1 MIVARYILKEH
12 IGPFFFGFAVIT
24 LVLVMDFILE
34 VMQSIITK
42 GVGAWEVLEIFGL
55 NLAWMLA
62 LSVPM
67 SVLVGTIMA
76 YGRLASDSEILALKA
91 SGWSWRRLA
100 TPALI
105 WGAAMA
111 VLMFLFNNHLLPESN
126 HEARVKMT
134 RLAQKKPLV
143 VLQPGVFN
151 NQIPGYQIYLKEIN
165 PLTSEVK
172 DVRIFEQAGRMVPR
186 TISAPRGWVHI
197 RQRGVTGGS
206 SGIVFELFAG
216 EVAEGDAQDPEQY
229 RRVFFH
235 RQKVTLKESD
245 QALFG
250 EESYY
255 GEREMNVRMM
265 KERMAALAAAAES
278 YRQKLSQLASEEIRH
293 RLFGRPRPAAL
304 LAAGKKPAEEEK
316 IVLAQLRDAAAGQAA
331 QKSQMDAYR
340 VEIHKK
346 YSLAAA
352 CFVFVL
358 VGAPLGAAVRKGGFG
373 TAAGLSLGFFIFYW
387 ACLIGGEEL
396 ADRGKITPFWAM
408 WFANLVLAGF
418 GILYYYMMEK
428 ENRLRIWDWTQE
440 LAIQLAGK
448 IKRIFQPAAS
458 STTLGT
464 GR

>member
-42 GVGAWEVLEIFGL
+42 GVGALEVLEIFGL

-67 SVLVGTIMA
+67 SVLVATLMA
-76 YGRLASDSEILALKA
+76 YGRLASDSEILALKSA
-91 SGWSWRRLA
+91 GWSWRRLA
-100 TPALI
+100 TPGLL
-105 WGAAMA
+105 WG
-111 VLMFLFNNHLLPESN
+111 VLMGLFMFWFNNHILPESN
-126 HEARVKMT
+126 HQARVKMT

-165 PLTSEVK
+165 PITSEVK
-172 DVRIFEQAGRMVPR
+172 DIRIFEQTGRRVPR
-186 TISAPRGWVHI
+186 TISAPRGWVHV
-197 RQRGVTGGS
+197 RQPGVTKSG
-206 SGIVFELFAG
+206 SGIVFELFDG
-216 EVAEGDAQDPEQY
+216 EVAEGDPENPEQY

-235 RQKVTLKESD
+235 RQKVMLKESE
-245 QALFG
+245 QTLFG
-250 EESYY
+250 EENYY
-255 GEREMNVRMM
+255 GEREMSTKMM
-265 KERMAALAAAAES
+265 RQRIKPLAASAET
-278 YRQKLSQLASEEIRH
+278 YRQKLKTLAAEQARH
-293 RLFGRPRPAAL
+293 RLLGAAKPAAL
-304 LAAGKKPAEEEK
+304 LTAGKKPAEEEK
-316 IVLAQLRDAAAGQAA
+316 MVLTQLQDAAAGLAV
-331 QKSQMDAYR
+331 QKGQIDAYR

-352 CFVFVL
+352 CLIFVL

-408 WFANLVLAGF
+408 WFSNVVLAGF
-418 GILYYYMMEK
+418 GLFFFYMMEK
-428 ENRLRIWDWTQE
+428 ENRLRLWDWTQE
-440 LAIQLAGK
+440 LVTLIGTKL
-448 IKRIFQPAAS
+448 KRLFMPSI
-458 STTLGT
+458 
-464 GR
+464 R

>member
-42 GVGAWEVLEIFGL
+42 GVGVWEVLEIFGL

-67 SVLVGTIMA
+67 SVLVATLMA
-76 YGRLASDSEILALKA
+76 YGRLASDSEILALKSA
-91 SGWSWRRLA
+91 GWSWRRLSA
-100 TPALI
+100 PGLI

-111 VLMFLFNNHLLPESN
+111 VLMFWFNNHVLPESN

-165 PLTSEVK
+165 PITSEIK

-186 TISAPRGWVHI
+186 TISAPRGRVHI
-197 RQRGVTGGS
+197 RQPGVVKSG
-206 SGIVFELFAG
+206 SGIVFELFDG
-216 EVAEGDAQDPEQY
+216 EVAEGDPQDPEEY

-235 RQKVTLKESD
+235 RQKVMLKESD
-245 QALFG
+245 QTLFG

-255 GEREMNVRMM
+255 GEREMSVKMM
-265 KERMAALAAAAES
+265 RQRIKPLAASAES
-278 YRQKLSQLASEEIRH
+278 YRQKLKALAKDQLYH
-293 RLFGRPRPAAL
+293 RLLGAPKPAAL
-304 LAAGKKPAEEEK
+304 LTAGKKPTGEEK
-316 IVLAQLRDAAAGQAA
+316 QVLTQLQDAAAGLAV
-331 QKSQMDAYR
+331 QKSQIDAYR

-352 CFVFVL
+352 CFIFVL

-408 WFANLVLAGF
+408 WFSNIVLAGF
-418 GILYYYMMEK
+418 GLFYFYMMEK
-428 ENRLRIWDWTQE
+428 ENRLRLWDWTQE
-440 LAIQLAGK
+440 LFTLIGTKL
-448 IKRIFQPAAS
+448 KRIFQPAA
-458 STTLGT
+458 
-464 GR
+464 R